1 MMRQL
6 GKFATAAVLV
16 AAAPLSAQRII
27 PVESIAEAGPVD
39 STTQADDMQFKSD
52 ATDRMTVAV
61 RVAGAGPFRFMVD
74 TGADRTAISR
84 DLAKQLKLEAGQG
97 ARMHSVTGADMVG
110 TAQLPSLEMGAR
122 KVHLVDAALLERRHM
137 GADGILGVDSLRS
150 QRITFDFK
158 ANTLSV
164 VPSVRSRA
172 PIERDTIVVRAKTR
186 KGHLI
191 LTEARINGLR
201 VNVVIDTGAQFSI
214 GNEALRSLLRINTRQ
229 ADQVPLMSV
238 SGDTM
243 LSHMAILRKLDIGG
257 AVLKDLPIVFADA
270 HTFRKLQLDRR
281 PTLLLGM
288 NAIKAFDKV
297 SIDFAQKKMRVVL
310 PESSSIDGYRLA
322 ERRAP

>member
-1 MMRQL
+1 MPSYAQL
-6 GKFATAAVLV
+6 AAMAVL
-16 AAAPLSAQRII
+16 AASAPLSAQQITS
-27 PVESIAEAGPVD
+27 VEATSEHAPID
-39 STTQADDMQFKSD
+39 STTQADSLQFKSD
-52 ATDRMTVAV
+52 ATERMTVPV
-61 RVAGAGPFRFMVD
+61 RVAGAGPFRFLVD

-84 DLAKQLKLEAGQG
+84 DLARQLKLAAGQD
-97 ARMHSVTGADMVG
+97 ARMHSVTGADMIG
-110 TAQLPSLEMGAR
+110 TAQVPLLELGER

-164 VPSVRSRA
+164 VPSAASRA
-172 PIERDTIVVRAKTR
+172 PIEPDTIVVRAKTR

-243 LSHMAILRKLDIGG
+243 VSQMAMLRKLDIGG

-310 PESSSIDGYRLA
+310 PESSSIDGYMLA